1 MKKLIISGA
10 TGYIG
15 LNLVEKLLNE
25 YDVYAFVRK
34 TSNTKKLEK
43 LLTAEKMIL
52 SDETDLYDR
61 LENIKPYY
69 FVHLA
74 GKFAGRHDKDT
85 LNDLIES
92 NISAAAR
99 MLDAVYSAGCRNII
113 NTGSYWQ
120 NYLGEENNPVDFY
133 AATKS
138 AFADIIRYYTKA
150 KECRCVTLKLFDT
163 YGPGDTRGKLL
174 NLIKRLEDGQSID
187 VSPCTQKMFY
197 CYIDDVVEAYGRA
210 LEYLVEKPPG
220 YFGEY
225 AVRGDKPIALKQIIE
240 MFKEISGKNITINYG
255 ARPPREREINDPTGI
270 GTILP
275 GWECKVPLE
284 VGLKKFSEYKMEVEL

>member
-1 MKKLIISGA
+1 MKTLVVSGA

-15 LNLVEKLLNE
+15 LNIVEKLLNQYE
-25 YDVYAFVRK
+25 IYAFVRK
-34 TSNTKKLEK
+34 TSNIKKLETF
-43 LLTAEKMIL
+43 LPAEKMIL
-52 SDETDLYDR
+52 SDETDMYDR
-61 LENIKPYY
+61 IADIKPDY

-74 GKFAGRHDKDT
+74 GKFVGQHNRDA

-92 NISAAAR
+92 NIAAAAR
-99 MLDAVYSAGCRNII
+99 MLDAVYCAGCRNII

-150 KECRCVTLKLFDT
+150 KGCKCITLKLFDT
-163 YGPGDTRGKLL
+163 YGPDDTRGKLL

-187 VSPCTQKMFY
+187 VSSCTQKMFY
-197 CYIDDVVEAYGRA
+197 CYIDDVVDAYSRA
-210 LEYLVEKPPG
+210 LEYLVEKPSG

-225 AVRGDKPIALKQIIE
+225 AVRGDEPIELKQVIE
-240 MFKEISGKNITINYG
+240 LFKEISGKNVIINYG
-255 ARPPREREINDPTGI
+255 ARSPREREINDPTGI
-270 GTILP
+270 GIILP
-275 GWECKVPLE
+275 GWECKVPLD
-284 VGLKKFSEYKMEVEL
+284 VGLKKFGESKSGFR